1 VACLPGAK
9 GFQAEAIAERM
20 RKQVEAMTIMLPDG
34 SGPVRITASFGVA
47 ALRIKSDDTSD
58 LMIKRADDA
67 LYRAKDDGRNRVLAS
82 NETGISKRLEDRSHP
97 GTGTS
102 NDAPLPKEMTYA
114 NTG

>member
-1 VACLPGAK
+1 MKTLIVEDDPVSRRVLEATMLEWGYDVEVA
-9 GFQAEAIAERM
+9 Q
-20 RKQVEAMTIMLPDG
+20 DG
-34 SGPVRITASFGVA
+34 VAA

-82 NETGISKRLEDRSHP
+82 NETGISKRLEDRAHP

-102 NDAPLPKEMTYA
+102 NDAPFPKEMTYA